1 VPPVIKDDMEEL
13 DFSPLQQVIDD
24 QSKQLQ
30 ELQDELDDLTNT
42 HDDLLILH
50 DMVKDLLQEE
60 KDKSE
65 DLYQKIDAIN
75 TIAMKVL

>member
-1 VPPVIKDDMEEL
+1 MPPVIKDDMEEL

-30 ELQDELDDLTNT
+30 ELQDRFDDLTNT

-50 DMVKDLLQEE
+50 DMVKNLLQEE

-65 DLYQKIDAIN
+65 DLYQKIDVIN